1 MRIAAAFFLLLSGC
15 GSGGGISWGPVTY
28 GEGPPE
34 ARAESATLP
43 PRGGAGCAGV
53 VMATRGRDRY
63 AAWWEARADGSSVL
77 MLARSPDGGAH
88 WEKPIVAD
96 GRDAGGLRCSR
107 PLPSLFADETTEY
120 LHVTYHISPR
130 GSPGVYFT
138 HSMKA
143 SMLGTSGAGVLHM
156 PVAVTHGDR
165 PVRSSVGGQGDTVVV
180 AFEDPNSAKPRIL
193 IAFSTGAGHVFSTH
207 GAVSPPG
214 SAATAPRV
222 SLAGDTVQVHWLE
235 ELADGTRRVAA
246 RSGRLP

>member
-1 MRIAAAFFLLLSGC
+1 MRIAAALFFLLGAC
-15 GSGGGISWGPVTY
+15 GGGGISWGPVTH
-28 GEGPPE
+28 GESPP
-34 ARAESATLP
+34 AQRVESVTLP
-43 PRGGAGCAGV
+43 PRGGAGCADV
-53 VMATRGRDRY
+53 VMVARDSNRY

-77 MLARSPDGGAH
+77 KLARSPDAGAH
-88 WEKPIVAD
+88 WDAPIVAD

-107 PLPSLFADETTEY
+107 PLPSLFADETSEY

-143 SMLGTSGAGVLHM
+143 SALGTGEGVLHM
-156 PVAVTHGDR
+156 PVPVTHGER
-165 PVRSSVGGQGDTVVV
+165 PVRSSVAGHGDTVVV

-193 IAFSTGAGHVFSTH
+193 LAFSTGAGHLFSTH

-222 SLAGDTVQVHWLE
+222 SVAGDTIRVHWLE
-235 ELADGTRRVAA
+235 ETGGGTVRAA
-246 RSGRLP
+246 SRSGRLP